1 MNHVIVGLDR
11 RGFAVVTVAS
21 RAPVSAEEEGVAC
34 SSVGVECW
42 GRQKEKDR
50 AIKEH
55 TAAASA
61 WAPDPMTA
69 PSIKIV
75 YGLKYSG
82 LAIIGVRRKAIGVAD
97 LGPTL
102 GFLGVQTGIGWVSV

>member
-11 RGFAVVTVAS
+11 RGYAVAS

-50 AIKEH
+50 VIKEH

-61 WAPDPMTA
+61 WAPDPLTA
-69 PSIKIV
+69 PSNRTAEID
-75 YGLKYSG
+75 
-82 LAIIGVRRKAIGVAD
+82 AVA
-97 LGPTL
+97 LRG
-102 GFLGVQTGIGWVSV
+102 